1 MRYFYRTKE
10 NNEILD
16 YASFEEG
23 INVPSFII
31 DQYIETDREIV
42 QVTNGRLMFAD
53 EVDTESE
60 AMAKLAQAKQNKIAE
75 LKSKRDAEEVTLIEY
90 NNHLY
95 DYDSK
100 ARERINAAITTL
112 EITGATVQWT
122 TADNDDVELSATD
135 LKNIVMAVAY
145 RSNLLHVKYR
155 GLKERVNSCTT
166 IAEVEAVSWEE

>member
-1 MRYFYRTKE
+1 MPNFYSPNGNFEVWE
-10 NNEILD
+10 NKPEGYYTI
-16 YASFEEG
+16 EEWQAMH
-23 INVPSFII
+23 PAPLPTL
-31 DQYIETDREIV
+31 E
-42 QVTNGRLMFAD
+42 
-53 EVDTESE
+53 EVK
-60 AMAKLAQAKQNKIAE
+60 ANKIAE
-75 LKSKRDAEEVTLIEY
+75 FKYKRDSEEVTLIEY
-90 NNHLY
+90 NNHFY

-145 RSNLLHVKYR
+145 RSNLLHIKCR
-155 GLKERVNSCTT
+155 QLKEQVNLCTT